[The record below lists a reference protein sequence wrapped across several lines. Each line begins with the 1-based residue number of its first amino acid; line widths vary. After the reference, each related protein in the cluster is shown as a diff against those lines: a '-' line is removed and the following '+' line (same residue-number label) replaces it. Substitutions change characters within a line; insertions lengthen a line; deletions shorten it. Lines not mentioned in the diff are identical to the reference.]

1 MEGSGMNTKRL
12 LNTFFEMVSIDSPS
26 LGERNLCDH
35 LAESL
40 SGLGFELYEDNAG
53 ELLGGTSGNLY
64 GYLDGDSALEPLLF
78 SAHMDTVEPSQG
90 KKAVLHDGG
99 RITSGGDTVLG
110 ADDLAGTAAILEA
123 LRSISEHNHKHRPI
137 EVLFTVAEEIYCKG
151 AGVFDYSR
159 LKSREA
165 YVLDLAGPVGT
176 ASNKA
181 PTILSFAVTVTGKA
195 SHAGFAPE
203 DGIHAIAVAAEA
215 VSRVQMG
222 QLDGETTCNIG
233 LIEGGTALNIIPD
246 RCIVKGEIRSY
257 SHEKALKQMER
268 VKQEFIDAAKPFGA
282 TVEVEADCHI
292 EAYETDA
299 GHPVVKRFEAACAS
313 LSPPFSLSPTF
324 GGSDN
329 NHFAKHGI
337 SGLVIATA
345 MNNCHSCAEYTTVK
359 ELERITG
366 LVTALI
372 TGKE

>member
-1 MEGSGMNTKRL
+1 MNTMRL
-12 LNTFFEMVSIDSPS
+12 LDTFFEMVSIDSPS
-26 LGERNLCDH
+26 LGERKLCDY

-40 SGLGFELYEDNAG
+40 ARLGFELYEDNAG

-64 GYLDGDSALEPLLF
+64 GYLDGDATLEPLLF
-78 SAHMDTVEPSQG
+78 SAHMDTVEPSRG

-110 ADDLAGTAAILEA
+110 ADDLAGVAAILEA
-123 LRSISEHNHKHRPI
+123 LRGVREKSLTHRPI

-165 YVLDLAGPVGT
+165 YVLDLAGTVGT

-181 PTILSFAVTVTGKA
+181 PTILSFAVTVIGKA

-203 DGIHAIAVAAEA
+203 DGIHAIAAAAEA
-215 VSRVQMG
+215 VSRIQIG
-222 QLDGETTCNIG
+222 QLDGVTTCNIG

-246 RCIVKGEIRSY
+246 RCVVKGEIRSY
-257 SHEKALKQMER
+257 SHGKALKQMEQ
-268 VKQEFIDAAKPFGA
+268 VKQEFMDAAKPFGA

-299 GHPVVKRFEAACAS
+299 GHSVVKRYEAACAS
-313 LSPPFSLSPTF
+313 LGLTLTLTPTF

-337 SGLVIATA
+337 SGLVVATA
-345 MNNCHSCAEYTTVK
+345 MNNCHSCAECTTVK